1 MNTHKR
7 TSPLLIITL
16 IVGVVGIIL
25 FVLADRYLIEHVELD
40 LSEQAATASLTPEA
54 ILAEPV
60 VLHNTLASQATPT
73 PALVIS
79 DDWSYTSESVSIQI
93 NQVSTGSGENTV
105 TYYVAD
111 VTLSD
116 ATTLASAF
124 AENQFGANIIE
135 FTSEIAADNNAIF
148 AINGDYYGFRQD
160 GIVIR
165 NGIVYRDEPTR
176 IGAAFYQDGSMK
188 VFDETQTSA
197 AELLEQGV
205 WNTLSFGPALIVDS
219 QIVDFEGRIQ
229 IDNNIGNHSIQGS
242 NPRTGI
248 GIIAPNHYVF
258 VVVDG
263 RSKGYSR
270 GLTLDEF
277 AQIFAELGCT
287 DAYNLDGGGSSTMY
301 FMGRVVNNPLGRNQ
315 ERGTSDIL
323 YIGS

>member
-1 MNTHKR
+1 MNNPKR
-7 TSPLLIITL
+7 TTPLLIITL
-16 IVGVVGIIL
+16 IVGFVGVIL
-25 FVLADRYLIEHVELD
+25 LSLANRYLIEHVELD
-40 LSEQAATASLTPEA
+40 LSDQAVISSLTPVG
-54 ILAEPV
+54 IFAEPV
-60 VLHNTLASQATPT
+60 VLYSTPVPQITST
-73 PALVIS
+73 PSPVIT

-93 NQVSTGSGENTV
+93 SQVSIGSGENTV

-124 AENQFGANIIE
+124 AENQFGTNIIDV
-135 FTSEIAADNNAIF
+135 TSEIAADNNAIF

-165 NGIVYRDEPTR
+165 NGVVYRNEPAR

-188 VFDETQTSA
+188 IYDETQTSA
-197 AELLEQGV
+197 AELLGQGV

-219 QIVDFEGRIQ
+219 QIVDFEGRVQ
-229 IDNNIGNHSIQGS
+229 IDTNVGNHSIQGS

-270 GLTLDEF
+270 GVTLDEF
-277 AQIFAELGCT
+277 AEIFAELGCT
-287 DAYNLDGGGSSTMY
+287 NAYNLDGGGSSTMY
-301 FMGRVVNNPLGRNQ
+301 FMGRVVNNPLGRNK

-323 YIGS
+323 YIGT

>member
-1 MNTHKR
+1 VNTQKH
-7 TSPLLIITL
+7 TSPLLILTL
-16 IVGVVGIIL
+16 IVGVIGIIL
-25 FVLADRYLIEHVELD
+25 LSLADRYLIEHVELD
-40 LSEQAATASLTPEA
+40 LSEQTIVPSPTPA
-54 ILAEPV
+54 GIVVEPV
-60 VLHNTLASQATPT
+60 MLRSTLVPQITPT
-73 PALVIS
+73 PAPVIS
-79 DDWSYTSESVSIQI
+79 DDWSYHSDTVSIQI
-93 NQVSTGSGENTV
+93 SQVSTGSGDNTV

-116 ATTLASAF
+116 ATDLASAF
-124 AENQFGANIIE
+124 AENQFGTNIIE
-135 FTSEIAADNNAIF
+135 VTSEIAADNDAIF

-165 NGIVYRDEPTR
+165 NGVAYRDEPAR

-188 VFDETQTSA
+188 VYDETQTNA

-219 QIVDFEGRIQ
+219 EIISSSGRVQ
-229 IDNNIGNHSIQGS
+229 IDTNVGNHSIQGS

-270 GLTLDEF
+270 GVTLEEF
-277 AQIFAELGCT
+277 AQIFAGLGCA

>member
-1 MNTHKR
+1 MNNHKH
-7 TSPLLIITL
+7 TSPLLVITL

-25 FVLADRYLIEHVELD
+25 FSLADRYLIEHVELD
-40 LSEQAATASLTPEA
+40 LSEQTATSPTSEG
-54 ILAEPV
+54 IVAEPV
-60 VLHNTLASQATPT
+60 VLHNTAIPQTTST
-73 PALVIS
+73 PAPVIS
-79 DDWSYTSESVSIQI
+79 DDWNYTSESVSIQI

-124 AENQFGANIIE
+124 AENQFGTNIIE
-135 FTSEIAADNNAIF
+135 FTSQIAANNNAIF
-148 AINGDYYGFRQD
+148 AVNGDYYGFRQD

-165 NGIVYRDEPTR
+165 NGIVYRDEPAR
-176 IGAAFYQDGSMK
+176 VGAAFYQDGSMK
-188 VFDETQTSA
+188 IFDETQTSA

-219 QIVDFEGRIQ
+219 QVVDFEGRVQ
-229 IDNNIGNHSIQGS
+229 IDNNVGNHSIQGS

-270 GLTLDEF
+270 GVTLDEF
-277 AQIFAELGCT
+277 AQIFADLGCT

-301 FMGRVVNNPLGRNQ
+301 FMGRVVNNPLGRNK

>member
-1 MNTHKR
+1 MNNQKR
-7 TSPLLIITL
+7 ISPLLIITL
-16 IVGVVGIIL
+16 IVGVIGIIL
-25 FVLADRYLIEHVELD
+25 FSLANRYLIEHVELD
-40 LSEQAATASLTPEA
+40 LSEQATVSAPTPA
-54 ILAEPV
+54 GISAEPV
-60 VLHNTLASQATPT
+60 LLHSTTAPLST
-73 PALVIS
+73 PAPAIS

-116 ATTLASAF
+116 AADLTSAF
-124 AENQFGANIIE
+124 AENQFGTNIVE
-135 FTSEIAADNNAIF
+135 LTSEIAADNNAIF

-165 NGIVYRDEPTR
+165 NGVVYRDEPAR
-176 IGAAFYQDGSMK
+176 VGAAFYQDGSMK
-188 VFDETQTSA
+188 IYDETQTSA

-205 WNTLSFGPALIVDS
+205 WNTLSFGPALIVDT
-219 QIVDFEGRIQ
+219 QIVDFEGRVQ
-229 IDNNIGNHSIQGS
+229 IDTNVGNHSIQGS

-248 GIIAPNHYVF
+248 GTIFPNHYVF

-270 GLTLDEF
+270 GVTLDEF
-277 AQIFAELGCT
+277 AQIFADLGCT

-301 FMGRVVNNPLGRNQ
+301 FMGRVVNNPLGRNK